1 MVDLHFCRMHRA
13 IWLCIRHKYVQW
25 AKQYKAQEPELE
37 TQISSRLFLYFL
49 LQASSSFAT
58 YGFRT
63 CQTSNVFR
71 VYSIYFTF
79 ISPKIYYT
87 HIQRKRERKKARYS
101 TNIETLLYIHV
112 HLNLFSSLTIHCIFE
127 VVCFEIATRHQIY
140 ENCDA
145 TRNDK
150 GKKLTGNKRKKWILC
165 YAMCISFSF
174 SFYIYPIYVLHSK
187 WTLLR

>member
-49 LQASSSFAT
+49 LQASSSFAA

-87 HIQRKRERKKARYS
+87 HIQRKKERKKARYS

>member
-49 LQASSSFAT
+49 LQASSSFAA

-127 VVCFEIATRHQIY
+127 VVCFESATRHQIY

-174 SFYIYPIYVLHSK
+174 YIYPIYVLHSK
-187 WTLLR
+187 WPLLR